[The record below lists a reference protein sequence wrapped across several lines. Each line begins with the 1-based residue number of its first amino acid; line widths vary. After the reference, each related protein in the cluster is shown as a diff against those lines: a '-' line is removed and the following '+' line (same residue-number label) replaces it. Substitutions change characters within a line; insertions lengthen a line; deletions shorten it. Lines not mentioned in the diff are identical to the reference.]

1 MCIQELETRN
11 IELTATARA
20 MENAYNILASSKV
33 ESNSINTRRKVDLI
47 AAGVSSLRAPLPAP
61 VNEEDLKPTYDPEY
75 HADLKFWEKRS
86 WEPYSSRH
94 HLHEFALEG
103 GVPRFLENL
112 DGTVIDKKTYEDLRS
127 VVKTVFQELQDNGQ
141 APETWSKRNVT
152 ALRFMRAQVYA
163 HFPQVRECDNHWKID
178 VLCTRMYP
186 DFTRDRSSHSRV
198 AKAGSSHAKRQLS
211 DVDETS
217 ESMSAHSRPSKR
229 TKTAPVRLPPDSP
242 SRLINT
248 TPADVLPG
256 TNIAA
261 ATAPSSPE
269 ATEPTVVQ
277 DNGTSQAQHTQ
288 STRPGITGLTD
299 VISDDMHN
307 VLSSIPPIA
316 PSSALPPAIS
326 ALVAPLAPQA
336 PGPGSTSNESLC
348 QPDPSSSR
356 SSSTSTRA
364 PAAPSPTAVPASA
377 STVTGPPLIPPTTP
391 PSTPPASLNAN
402 LTVDDS
408 SCNEGHPEAHPSTSE
423 SQPARND
430 SEHVPGP
437 STITVFDPLAKFR
450 STDSPSLPSLLS
462 KVATP
467 RTANG
472 RAASARA
479 DTTEA
484 GISGTPSA
492 STTTGQPTTEAA
504 VSKKGGGKMRLTKRK
519 TARNLYAHAF
529 LKDNAIVTAHE
540 FDEMFKSL
548 NTAVADEYHAMHL
561 FAQDHQEIEEPSEVI
576 SAFAALP
583 SPDRQVYKDRTR
595 KDKKGKAKARG

>member
-1 MCIQELETRN
+1 MRIQELETRN

-152 ALRFMRAQVYA
+152 ALRFMHAQVYA

-408 SCNEGHPEAHPSTSE
+408 SCNEGHPEAHPSTLRVSTC
-423 SQPARND
+423 SQRLRACARTLHNY
-430 SEHVPGP
+430 
-437 STITVFDPLAKFR
+437 
-450 STDSPSLPSLLS
+450 
-462 KVATP
+462 
-467 RTANG
+467 
-472 RAASARA
+472 
-479 DTTEA
+479 EA